1 LSELESLIEMASLAN
16 SMPLPKLSKGVSYD
30 NWSLQMKALLGSQ
43 EVWEVVKNG
52 HQEPEDIGEMTIA
65 QIATLKATR
74 AKDKTTLYVLYRA
87 VDESGFEKIANAMSS
102 KEAWDILEKAYKG
115 DNRLKQVRLQTLRGE
130 LERMRMKEDEGVAEY
145 VSRVETVANQ
155 LGRNGET
162 LPACRVVEKILRSL
176 TDEFENIVCAIEESK
191 DLTALSVEELAGSL
205 EAHEQRRRKKKEE
218 SLDQALQAKA
228 TTREKKVPYTQN
240 TRGRGGRGRGGYER
254 SQEQVGQQNWRGRGQ
269 GEGRGGRGRVGQ
281 SNNSGVECFKCG
293 KYGHFAKDCYSGV
306 KCYNCGKVGHFAK
319 DCRSESKKETNF
331 LSEDAE
337 EEGIL
342 MMSRRSGVEL
352 SPSCSDNSVWYLD
365 TGASNHMCG
374 DENLFKELT
383 KVDAGHVSFGDAS
396 QVAVKGRGTIWY
408 L

>member
-1 LSELESLIEMASLAN
+1 
-16 SMPLPKLSKGVSYD
+16 
-30 NWSLQMKALLGSQ
+30 
-43 EVWEVVKNG
+43 
-52 HQEPEDIGEMTIA
+52 
-65 QIATLKATR
+65 
-74 AKDKTTLYVLYRA
+74 
-87 VDESGFEKIANAMSS
+87 
-102 KEAWDILEKAYKG
+102 
-115 DNRLKQVRLQTLRGE
+115 
-130 LERMRMKEDEGVAEY
+130 MRMKEDEGVAEY